1 MINVLIVDDHAV
13 VRSGIREFLSST
25 ENFKVIGE
33 AATGGE
39 ALAIVR
45 EKAVDV
51 VLLDMSLPDLNGL
64 EVLKR
69 IKQDKPN
76 LPVLM
81 FSMYPEEDFAVHAFD
96 DGASGYLSKMSPPC
110 EIRTA
115 IQTVAS
121 GIRYV
126 SPALAD
132 RLLSGAMI
140 PVKRLP
146 HETLSRR
153 EKEGLLLLSNGI
165 SLTKIG
171 ENLRLSVKTVGIYRA
186 RLLEKLNLGS
196 NAELT
201 RYVLQHKLG

>member
-1 MINVLIVDDHAV
+1 MTNVLIVDDHAV
-13 VRSGIREFLSST
+13 VRSGIREFLAST
-25 ENFKVIGE
+25 DGLDVIGE
-33 AATGGE
+33 AATGAE
-39 ALAIVR
+39 ALSIVR
-45 EKAVDV
+45 DKAVDV
-51 VLLDMSLPDLNGL
+51 VLLYVSLPDLNGL

-69 IKQDKPN
+69 IKRARPN

-121 GIRYV
+121 GVRYV
-126 SPALAD
+126 SPALAE
-132 RLLSGAMI
+132 RLLSGTVL
-140 PVKRLP
+140 PVRRLA

-153 EKEGLLLLSNGI
+153 EKEVLLLLSNGV
-165 SLTKIG
+165 SLTRIG
-171 ENLRLSVKTVGIYRA
+171 ENLSLSVKTVGTYRA
-186 RLLEKLNLGS
+186 RVLEKLQLGS